1 MELLHKMNIKLQPAY
16 AVEIPSTCEQMPG
29 VIDSVIEVL
38 EKLGAIN
45 GTQEPKIR
53 ICMQEAIVNAIRHGN
68 KGQLEKTVR
77 VEVCPDNEGCA
88 IKIYDE
94 GEGFCPDS
102 VESPDATSAGGRGIV
117 LMRHFMDA
125 VNFDAATKCLE
136 LRLAL
141 PQKAQGE

>member
-1 MELLHKMNIKLQPAY
+1 MTIKMQPAY
-16 AVEIPSTCEQMPG
+16 AVEIPSTCERMPG
-29 VIDSVIEVL
+29 VIDNVIDVL
-38 EKLGAIN
+38 RKLGAIS
-45 GTQEPKIR
+45 GAQEPKVR

-68 KGQLEKTVR
+68 KGQIEKTVR
-77 VEVCPDNEGCA
+77 VEVCPDAQGCA

-94 GEGFCPDS
+94 GDGFSPDS

-125 VNFDAATKCLE
+125 VNFDVATKCLE
-136 LRLAL
+136 LRLAR